1 MKRGAEQ
8 ISAIMRRVRSRG
20 TAPELE
26 LQRELRSAGLR
37 FRTCVESL
45 PGKWNGMYQEYLG
58 IVPPNN
64 SEGILQDIH
73 WTSGFGYFPT
83 YTLGNLYAAQIYA
96 TLRQSFADFDERLA
110 SGDTRFILD
119 WLRERMYAVGAVYTP
134 EQLMERV
141 TGEKPNPEYFRRY
154 LPEKFAKV
162 YHFS

>member
-1 MKRGAEQ
+1 
-8 ISAIMRRVRSRG
+8 
-20 TAPELE
+20 
-26 LQRELRSAGLR
+26 
-37 FRTCVESL
+37 
-45 PGKWNGMYQEYLG
+45 G

-96 TLRQSFADFDERLA
+96 SLRQSFADFDERLA

-134 EQLMERV
+134 ERLMERI

-154 LPEKFAKV
+154 LTEKFAQV
-162 YHFS
+162 YHFK